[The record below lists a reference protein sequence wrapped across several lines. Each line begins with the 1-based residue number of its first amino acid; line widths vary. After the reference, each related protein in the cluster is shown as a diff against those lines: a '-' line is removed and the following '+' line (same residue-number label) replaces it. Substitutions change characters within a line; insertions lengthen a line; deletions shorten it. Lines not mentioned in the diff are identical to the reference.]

1 MTTKYQNRIKGSGFT
16 HQNFSRKNLGG
27 FTLLETMVAIAI
39 LLVAV
44 VTPISLIGDSLS
56 NLYYA
61 RDQMIAVNLAQE
73 GIEMVRQVRDSEKL
87 GGGAGAF
94 TSALTPGDYVVD
106 PYSFFSTS
114 GVSGIKAGLISC
126 PSCSDSNKV
135 VALDSVRGLYRQN
148 FPGGTATQ
156 FRRVVNISSSGLGS
170 DERKVTATVTW
181 RTGNKTGTIAVE
193 EYLFDW
199 SL

>member
-1 MTTKYQNRIKGSGFT
+1 MTIKRQNPIKRS
-16 HQNFSRKNLGG
+16 G

-44 VTPISLIGDSLS
+44 VAPISLIGDSLS

-87 GGGAGAF
+87 NGNTFA
-94 TSALTPGDYVVD
+94 SALPLGNYDYVVD

-126 PSCSDSNKV
+126 PSCSDSGKAIV
-135 VALDSVRGLYRQN
+135 FDSTLGLYRQN
-148 FPGGTATQ
+148 FPSGSATP
-156 FRRVVNISSSGLGS
+156 FGRVVNISSNGLGS
-170 DERKVTATVTW
+170 DERRVTSTVTW
-181 RTGNKTGTIAVE
+181 RTGNKLGSIVVE